1 MTAGSYRVVFDT
13 NILVSGH
20 FWKGPPYRC
29 MLAVE
34 SGLATL
40 IMSGPILTEFSEKL
54 TDKFGVSKAE
64 VDSIVERWATR
75 AELAS
80 IEGKAGWV
88 PADPEDDKFIETAL
102 IGGAAIHCVG
112 GSSPPRRRQG
122 AGSRDPDRAAVFGA
136 SRSRRRR
143 DIAATGA
150 TVCFRG
156 AARAS

>member
-1 MTAGSYRVVFDT
+1 MTAGFYRVVFDT

-40 IMSGPILTEFSEKL
+40 ILTDAILTEFRDKL
-54 TDKFGVSKAE
+54 TDKFGVSKSE

-102 IGGAAIHCVG
+102 IGGAAIIV
-112 GSSPPRRRQG
+112 
-122 AGSRDPDRAAVFGA
+122 
-136 SRSRRRR
+136 
-143 DIAATGA
+143 
-150 TVCFRG
+150 
-156 AARAS
+156 

>member
-1 MTAGSYRVVFDT
+1 MTAGFYRVVFDT

-40 IMSGPILTEFSEKL
+40 ILTDAILTEFRDKL
-54 TDKFGVSKAE
+54 TDKFAVPKSE

-75 AELAS
+75 AELPS

-88 PADPEDDKFIETAL
+88 PDGPDDDKFIETAL
-102 IGGAAIHCVG
+102 VGGAAIIVSGDRHLLAVG
-112 GSSPPRRRQG
+112 KVQGVEILTARQFLE
-122 AGSRDPDRAAVFGA
+122 RLAVA
-136 SRSRRRR
+136 
-143 DIAATGA
+143 DAET
-150 TVCFRG
+150 
-156 AARAS
+156 